1 MNSISKNFIINGIKI
16 FFNLLFP
23 IITFPYISRILGP
36 IGIGKIAFS
45 TSIINYF
52 LLFTNL
58 GIPLYGI
65 REIARTR
72 EDKVNLS
79 KSFSEILFLNMITT
93 IIGIVIFVIF
103 LKLNLLGNDTKLFYV
118 MSLNILFTFIGVEW
132 YFQGIEN
139 YSYITKR
146 SILFKV
152 ISLILMFIFV
162 KQKEDIVVYAMILVL
177 ALVGSNI
184 LNFFKAK
191 KEVII
196 SLKKLNIKKHLKPLL
211 TIFSMNIAISIYT
224 NLDSVMLGYRSNEY
238 ALGIYSASSKMIHL
252 VLGIVT
258 SLGAVLLPRISN
270 YIINK
275 KEEELKKVL
284 ENTLTF
290 LLAVSIPCI
299 AGINFTAVEIIR
311 IFSGNEFLEA
321 VMTMRILSS
330 IIFFI
335 AFSNFIGIQIL
346 YPRGEEK
353 KVLYSVI
360 IGAIINFS
368 LNWLLIPKYAQ
379 NGAAIATGIAEGF
392 VLLTQ
397 IFLGYRYLKFKIFTL
412 ENSKFIIASIFMG
425 LSLIL
430 INKYFISNYL
440 IFILLIKM
448 ITGILVYLIS
458 LIILREIFIISWIEK
473 IRIKILGDKK

>member
-1 MNSISKNFIINGIKI
+1 MDSIKKNFLINGIKI

-36 IGIGKIAFS
+36 VGIGKITFA
-45 TSIINYF
+45 TSVINYF

-72 EDKVNLS
+72 ENKLNLS
-79 KSFSEILFLNMITT
+79 KSFSEILFLNFLTT
-93 IIGIVIFVIF
+93 IFGIIIFIIF
-103 LKLNLLGNDTKLFYV
+103 LKLNLFGNDIKLFQV
-118 MSLNILFTFIGVEW
+118 MSLNIIFTFIGVEW
-132 YFQGIEN
+132 YFQGTED
-139 YSYITKR
+139 YGYITKR
-146 SILFKV
+146 SILFKI
-152 ISLILMFIFV
+152 ISIIFMFIFV
-162 KQKEDIVVYAMILVL
+162 KRKEDIVIYAGILVL

-191 KEVII
+191 KEVFI
-196 SLKKLNIKKHLKPLL
+196 SFKNLNMEKHLKPIL

-224 NLDSVMLGYRSNEY
+224 NLDSVMLGYRSSEY
-238 ALGIYSASSKMIHL
+238 ALGIYSASSKIIHL
-252 VLGIVT
+252 ILGIVT

-270 YIINK
+270 YIVNK
-275 KEEELKKVL
+275 KEDELREVL

-299 AGINFTAVEIIR
+299 IGINFTAVEIIK
-311 IFSGNEFLEA
+311 IFSGNEFITA
-321 VMTMRILSS
+321 VKTMRILSS

-360 IGAIINFS
+360 VGAVINFS
-368 LNWLLIPKYAQ
+368 LNWILIPKYMQ
-379 NGAAIATGIAEGF
+379 NGAAIATVIAEGF

-397 IFLGYRYLKFKIFTL
+397 IYLSYKYLNFRIFTF
-412 ENSKFIIASIFMG
+412 ENSKFILASIIMNFGLVLTNNYFM
-425 LSLIL
+425 SSNNDNIIL
-430 INKYFISNYL
+430 NLFLKIVI
-440 IFILLIKM
+440 
-448 ITGILVYLIS
+448 GILVYTSS
-458 LIILREIFIISWIEK
+458 LIILKEKFIINFLNK
-473 IRIKILGDKK
+473 KLIK

>member
-1 MNSISKNFIINGIKI
+1 MNSIKKNFIINGTKI

-36 IGIGKIAFS
+36 IGIGKITFV

-72 EDKVNLS
+72 ENKVNLS
-79 KSFSEILFLNMITT
+79 KSFSEILFLNIITT
-93 IIGIVIFVIF
+93 IFGIIIFFIF
-103 LKLNLLGNDTKLFYV
+103 LKLNLLGNEINLFKI
-118 MSLNILFTFIGVEW
+118 MSLNIFFTFIGVEW

-139 YSYITKR
+139 YIYITKR
-146 SILFKV
+146 SILFKI
-152 ISLILMFIFV
+152 ISMILIFIFI
-162 KQKEDIVVYAMILVL
+162 KRKEDIIIYAGILVF

-196 SLKKLNIKKHLKPLL
+196 SFKNLNIKKHLKPIL

-238 ALGIYSASSKMIHL
+238 TLGIYSSANKIILLILSI
-252 VLGIVT
+252 IT
-258 SLGAVLLPRISN
+258 SLGSVILPRISN

-275 KEEELKKVL
+275 REKELKEIL
-284 ENTLTF
+284 ENVFSF
-290 LLAVSIPCI
+290 LIAISISCVI
-299 AGINFTAVEIIR
+299 GIYFTATEIIK
-311 IFSGNEFLEA
+311 IFSGNEFIAA
-321 VMTMRILSS
+321 VKTMKILSL
-330 IIFFI
+330 IILFV

-346 YPRGEEK
+346 YPQGKEK

-360 IGAIINFS
+360 GGAIVNFS
-368 LNWLLIPKYAQ
+368 LNWLLIPKYAE
-379 NGAAIATGIAEGF
+379 NGAAIATVIAEGI
-392 VLLTQ
+392 VLLIQ
-397 IFLGYRYLKFKIFTL
+397 LFLGYKYLNFRIITL
-412 ENSKFIIASIFMG
+412 ENCKFILANIFMSIG
-425 LSLIL
+425 LVLIT
-430 INKYFISNYL
+430 NYFINDNI
-440 IFILLIKM
+440 IFSLLIKI
-448 ITGILVYLIS
+448 ITGILVYIFS
-458 LIILREIFIISWIEK
+458 LIILKENFTIKYLKKFF
-473 IRIKILGDKK
+473 IKITGR

>member
-1 MNSISKNFIINGIKI
+1 MNSIQKNFFINVIKI

-36 IGIGKIAFS
+36 IGIGKITFA

-72 EDKVNLS
+72 ENRLSLS
-79 KSFSEILFLNMITT
+79 KSFSEILFLNLITT
-93 IIGIVIFVIF
+93 IIGIIIFIIF
-103 LKLNLLGNDTKLFYV
+103 FQLELFGNDINLFQV
-118 MSLNILFTFIGVEW
+118 MGLNIVFTFIGVEW
-132 YFQGIEN
+132 YFQGIED
-139 YSYITKR
+139 YGYITKR
-146 SILFKV
+146 SILFKI
-152 ISLILMFIFV
+152 ISITLMFIFV
-162 KQKEDIVVYAMILVL
+162 KKKEDIVIYAGILVL

-191 KEVII
+191 KEVLI
-196 SLKKLNIKKHLKPLL
+196 SLKNVNIKKHLKPIL

-224 NLDSVMLGYRSNEY
+224 NLDSVMLGYCSSEY
-238 ALGIYSASSKMIHL
+238 SLGIYSASSKIIHL

-270 YIINK
+270 YIVNK
-275 KEEELKKVL
+275 KEKELKEIL

-290 LLAVSIPCI
+290 LLAISLPCI
-299 AGINFTAVEIIR
+299 IGINFTAVEVIK
-311 IFSGNEFLEA
+311 IFSGNEFIMA
-321 VMTMRILSS
+321 IKTMRILSA

-335 AFSNFIGIQIL
+335 AFSNFLGIQIL

-360 IGAIINFS
+360 VGAVINFS
-368 LNWLLIPKYAQ
+368 LNWILIPKYAE
-379 NGAAIATGIAEGF
+379 NGAAVATVIAEGF

-397 IFLGYRYLKFKIFTL
+397 IFLGYKYLKFKIFTF
-412 ENSKFIIASIFMG
+412 ENLKVILVSIFMG
-425 LSLIL
+425 IGLLLMTNYYTEKSIIISLLLKIILGIL
-430 INKYFISNYL
+430 IYI
-440 IFILLIKM
+440 
-448 ITGILVYLIS
+448 IS
-458 LIILREIFIISWIEK
+458 LVILKERFIIGYMNKVINKVKE
-473 IRIKILGDKK
+473 R

>member
-1 MNSISKNFIINGIKI
+1 MNSIKKNFIINGTKI

-36 IGIGKIAFS
+36 IGIGKITFV

-72 EDKVNLS
+72 ENKVNLS
-79 KSFSEILFLNMITT
+79 KSFSEILFLNIITT
-93 IIGIVIFVIF
+93 IFGIIIFFIF
-103 LKLNLLGNDTKLFYV
+103 LKLNLLGNEINLFKI
-118 MSLNILFTFIGVEW
+118 MSLNIFFTFIGVEW

-139 YSYITKR
+139 YTYITKR
-146 SILFKV
+146 SILFKI
-152 ISLILMFIFV
+152 ISIILIFIFI
-162 KQKEDIVVYAMILVL
+162 KRKEDIIIYAEILVF

-196 SLKKLNIKKHLKPLL
+196 SFKNLNVKKHLRPIL

-238 ALGIYSASSKMIHL
+238 TLGIYSSANKIILLILSI
-252 VLGIVT
+252 IT
-258 SLGAVLLPRISN
+258 SLGSVILPRISN

-275 KEEELKKVL
+275 REKELKEIL
-284 ENTLTF
+284 ENVFSF
-290 LLAVSIPCI
+290 LIAISISCVI
-299 AGINFTAVEIIR
+299 GIYFTATEIIK
-311 IFSGNEFLEA
+311 IFSGNEFIAA
-321 VMTMRILSS
+321 VKTMKILSL
-330 IIFFI
+330 IILFV

-346 YPRGEEK
+346 YPQGKEK

-360 IGAIINFS
+360 GGAVVNFS
-368 LNWLLIPKYAQ
+368 LNWLLIPKYAE
-379 NGAAIATGIAEGF
+379 NGAAIATVIAEGI
-392 VLLTQ
+392 VLLIQ
-397 IFLGYRYLKFKIFTL
+397 LFLGYKYLNFRIITL
-412 ENSKFIIASIFMG
+412 ENCKFILANIFMSIG
-425 LSLIL
+425 LVLIT
-430 INKYFISNYL
+430 NYFVNDNI
-440 IFILLIKM
+440 IFSLLIKI
-448 ITGILVYLIS
+448 ITGILVYIFS
-458 LIILREIFIISWIEK
+458 LIILKENFTIKYLKKIFYK
-473 IRIKILGDKK
+473 NNRMIK

>member
-1 MNSISKNFIINGIKI
+1 MNSIKKNFIINGIKI
-16 FFNLLFP
+16 FFNLIFP
-23 IITFPYISRILGP
+23 IITFPYISRVLGP
-36 IGIGKIAFS
+36 IGIGKITFA

-65 REIARTR
+65 REIARIR
-72 EDKVNLS
+72 ENRLNLS
-79 KSFSEILFLNMITT
+79 KTFSEILFLNLITT
-93 IIGIVIFVIF
+93 IIGIIIFIIF
-103 LKLNLLGNDTKLFYV
+103 LQLKLFGNDINLFQV
-118 MSLNILFTFIGVEW
+118 MSLNIIFTFIGVEW
-132 YFQGIEN
+132 YFQGMEN

-146 SILFKV
+146 SIIFKI
-152 ISLILMFIFV
+152 ISIILMFIFV
-162 KQKEDIVVYAMILVL
+162 NRKEDGVIYAGILVL

-191 KEVII
+191 KEILI
-196 SLKKLNIKKHLKPLL
+196 SFKNLNIMKHLKPIL

-224 NLDSVMLGYRSNEY
+224 NLDSVMLGYRSSEY
-238 ALGIYSASSKMIHL
+238 SLGIYSASSKIIHL

-275 KEEELKKVL
+275 QEKELKEIL

-290 LLAVSIPCI
+290 LLALSIPCVI
-299 AGINFTAVEIIR
+299 GIILTANEIIK
-311 IFSGNEFLEA
+311 IFSGNEFMEA
-321 VMTMRILSS
+321 VKTMKILSL

-335 AFSNFIGIQIL
+335 AFSNFLGIQIL

-360 IGAIINFS
+360 VGAIINFS

-379 NGAAIATGIAEGF
+379 NGAAVATVIAEGF

-397 IFLGYRYLKFKIFTL
+397 IFLGYKYLKFKIFTF
-412 ENSKFIIASIFMG
+412 ENLKVVLASIFMG
-425 LSLIL
+425 IGL
-430 INKYFISNYL
+430 
-440 IFILLIKM
+440 LLITNYYMEKS
-448 ITGILVYLIS
+448 IIVNLLLKIILGIIIYIVG
-458 LIILREIFIISWIEK
+458 LIILKEKFIMEY
-473 IRIKILGDKK
+473 IKKFIKRVKER